1 MRMYFHRSIQGV
13 RSASERVGRAA
24 RVLAL
29 LALAV
34 ACNPWAVAAGTPA
47 AVASA
52 AAAASGPTP
61 VLASTTATGAA
72 HSGPATYVG
81 EKVCVACHVREEG
94 NFAHTAHFKAFRLNP
109 KSNEEKRV
117 CETCHGPGSKHI
129 ANATDKSAL
138 ISFTRE
144 WGTPIAR
151 QNAQCMSCH
160 VGGQR
165 IHWEGSAHAR
175 QDLSCSDCHNPMAKF
190 SATGLLKNA
199 SISET
204 CYSCHQQQR
213 AEFRKRSHMPLPE
226 GKMSCE
232 DCHNPHG
239 STTAPLLKADSVNA
253 LCYSCHAEKR
263 GPFIWE
269 HAPVRESCLN
279 CHTPHGSNHDK
290 LLAVTRPQLC
300 QQCHTAVQHPNDLF
314 TRNQLPG
321 GNVENINERLLARSC
336 QNCHTQIHGSNSPSG
351 VRLHR

>member
-1 MRMYFHRSIQGV
+1 MD
-13 RSASERVGRAA
+13 RAA
-24 RVLAL
+24 TQPAAL
-29 LALAV
+29 RRQGWLRPVSAWILGLAV
-34 ACNPWAVAAGTPA
+34 WACAQAAAAQGAAPEAATP
-47 AVASA
+47 ASA
-52 AAAASGPTP
+52 AAAASAP
-61 VLASTTATGAA
+61 AA
-72 HSGPATYVG
+72 LHNVG
-81 EKVCVACHVREEG
+81 QQVCVSCHVLESK
-94 NFAHTAHFKAFRLNP
+94 NFAHTTHAKVFGLNP
-109 KSNEEKRV
+109 KNETEKQG
-117 CETCHGPGSKHI
+117 CEACHGPGSRHI
-129 ANATDKSAL
+129 ANVSDRTAL

-144 WGTPIAR
+144 WGTPVAR
-151 QNAQCMSCH
+151 QNQQCMSCH

-165 IHWEGSAHAR
+165 IHWAGSAHER
-175 QDLSCSDCHNPMAKF
+175 QALACSDCHNPMARF

-239 STTAPLLKADSVNA
+239 SITRPLLKADSVNA
-253 LCYSCHAEKR
+253 TCYACHAEKR

-279 CHTPHGSNHDK
+279 CHTPHGSNNDK
-290 LLAVTRPQLC
+290 LLAVARPQLC
-300 QQCHTAVQHPNDLF
+300 QQCHTSTRHPNDLF

-336 QNCHTQIHGSNSPSG
+336 QNCHTQIHGSNSPDG
-351 VRLHR
+351 ARFHR